1 MEDEVLQEFMIESRE
16 NLDQLDRELV
26 ALESDPYNTARLA
39 SIFRTVH
46 TIKGTAGF
54 FQFAKLESVA
64 HVGENLLSR
73 LRDGVIVLESV
84 RTSALLAMVDA
95 IRELLDRIEAAE
107 NEGDGD
113 YSALVSALSM
123 VCKDETLAQ
132 AAVALRGGEA
142 QGVSQRAQ
150 AGASQRAQA
159 TPSQRAQAERRE
171 SGRAR
176 AADPVQA
183 ASDQAAQPVVVA
195 PEAAKAAQPAVPSA
209 SAVRAPQ
216 PAAPAAAAPVAAP
229 APTPQPA
236 HAPAAAVA
244 PAPAPPMQAA
254 PAPAAQPATNKRG
267 LPAAAA
273 SKPEAPTEERA
284 NVDPRIRVD
293 VRLLD
298 RLMNLVGELVL
309 ARNQLLQHASAS
321 PDAGLVSTCQRLNL
335 ITTELQ
341 EGVMKTRMQPIE
353 NVWNRFPRV
362 VRDLS
367 HLCGKQVRLEM
378 EGGGTE
384 LDKTIIEAIGDPLT
398 HLVRNSIDHGIEAPA
413 KRVTAGKVATGVLR
427 LRAYHEGGRVNI
439 EISDDG
445 NGIDSD
451 RVKQR
456 ALERGL
462 ITHERARSLAQHEIH
477 GLLFLPGFSTA
488 EKVTNISGRGVG
500 LDVVKSNI
508 ERLGGSVDID
518 SQLGRG
524 TTFRIRI
531 PLTLAIIPALM
542 VGVRGERFAIPQVNL
557 VELVR
562 VDVEQVHGA
571 IERIHGVP
579 VFRLRGNLL
588 ALVELSSVLE
598 LGAHAEPRDINMI
611 VLQADD
617 RQFGLLVDDIF
628 DTEEIVVKPLGRELK
643 GLNTY
648 AGATIMGD
656 GKVALILDVAGLA
669 ERAGVSAVER
679 RLAVENEAART
690 GTRAD
695 AAQLLLFRSGASSR
709 MAIPLDAVARLEEF
723 SRSRVERIG
732 GEDVVQYR
740 GEILPLVYL
749 SEVFGEA
756 RGPSEMLQVLVHNDG
771 GRHVGFVV
779 ESIDDVIQQEI
790 TTSRRGGRPGTLG
803 SAVIQ
808 GRVTEIL
815 DADAVRG
822 LVGG

>member
-1 MEDEVLQEFMIESRE
+1 MSDEILQEFMMESRE

-26 ALESDPYNTARLA
+26 ALEEDPRNTARLA

-64 HVGENLLSR
+64 HQGENLLSR
-73 LRDGVIVLESV
+73 LRDGVIVLEAA
-84 RTSALLAMVDA
+84 RTTALLAMVDA
-95 IRELLDRIEAAE
+95 IRQLLDQIEASEAE
-107 NEGDGD
+107 GEGEYGG
-113 YSALVSALSM
+113 LVHALSL
-123 VCKDETLAQ
+123 CCTDETLAQ
-132 AAVALRGGEA
+132 AAVALGM
-142 QGVSQRAQ
+142 SH
-150 AGASQRAQA
+150 
-159 TPSQRAQAERRE
+159 
-171 SGRAR
+171 
-176 AADPVQA
+176 
-183 ASDQAAQPVVVA
+183 
-195 PEAAKAAQPAVPSA
+195 EAAPP
-209 SAVRAPQ
+209 
-216 PAAPAAAAPVAAP
+216 PAAPEPAAYVEPAAAQVAAAHPAPAAPSPAAPPPAPAAAAAPVAAVTP
-229 APTPQPA
+229 APA
-236 HAPAAAVA
+236 KAVA
-244 PAPAPPMQAA
+244 PVVPAKAA
-254 PAPAAQPATNKRG
+254 GGEGGGHGP
-267 LPAAAA
+267 
-273 SKPEAPTEERA
+273 EERT

-309 ARNQLLQHASAS
+309 ARNQLLQHANAS
-321 PDAGLVSTCQRLNL
+321 SDAGLVSTCQGLNL

-362 VRDLS
+362 VRDLAQ
-367 HLCGKQVRLEM
+367 LCGKQVKLEM
-378 EGGGTE
+378 EGGTTE

-398 HLVRNSIDHGIEAPA
+398 HLVRNSVDHGIEAPPQRA
-413 KRVTAGKVATGVLR
+413 QAGKSPTGTLR
-427 LRAYHEGGRVNI
+427 MRAFHEGGRVNI

-445 NGIDSD
+445 RGIDGEK
-451 RVKQR
+451 VKAR
-456 ALERGL
+456 AVERGL
-462 ITHERARSLAQHEIH
+462 ITPERARALSQHEMC

-508 ERLGGSVDID
+508 ERLGGTVDVE
-518 SQLGRG
+518 SQFGRG

-531 PLTLAIIPALM
+531 PLTLAIIPALV
-542 VGVRGERFAIPQVNL
+542 VGACGERFAIPQVNL
-557 VELVR
+557 SELLRLEADQVR
-562 VDVEQVHGA
+562 TSV
-571 IERIHGVP
+571 ERIHGVP

-588 ALVELSSVLE
+588 ALVDLGEVLE
-598 LGAHAEPRDINMI
+598 LGRRDPARDINMI

-643 GLNTY
+643 GLSTY

-669 ERAGVSAVER
+669 ERANVGAAARRISA
-679 RLAVENEAART
+679 ENEGRRQQQNAMS
-690 GTRAD
+690 D
-695 AAQLLLFRSGASSR
+695 QQLLLFRSGPTSR

-723 SRSRVERIG
+723 ARSRVEHVG

-756 RGPSEMLQVLVHNDG
+756 RGGADTLQVLVHADG
-771 GRHVGFVV
+771 DRTVGFVV
-779 ESIDDVIQQEI
+779 DAIEDVIQQEI
-790 TTSRRGGRPGTLG
+790 KATRRGGRPGTLG

-815 DADAVRG
+815 DAEAVRG